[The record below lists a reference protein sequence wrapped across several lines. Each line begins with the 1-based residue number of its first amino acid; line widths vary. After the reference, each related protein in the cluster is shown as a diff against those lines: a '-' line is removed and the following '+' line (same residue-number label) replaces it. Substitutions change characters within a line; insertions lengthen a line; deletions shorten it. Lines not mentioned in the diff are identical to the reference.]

1 MVAAA
6 FWAFK
11 INRTRDTWVGTEL
24 NRRLGRETLPR
35 IPSNEKRRGQWASL
49 SSGAAAAARL
59 QEDGT
64 GTVRVTASALHS
76 VWLSGRRWIYTTASG
91 RSNALGSTLDAAAG
105 LLAATFGCAV
115 IQAYCNSL

>member
-35 IPSNEKRRGQWASL
+35 IPSNEKRRCQRASL
-49 SSGAAAAARL
+49 SSGAAAAPRL

-64 GTVRVTASALHS
+64 GTVRVTASPLHP
-76 VWLSGRRWIYTTASG
+76 VWLSGRRWFYPTASG
-91 RSNALGSTLDAAAG
+91 RTYPPCPANARTAG
-105 LLAATFGCAV
+105 
-115 IQAYCNSL
+115 